1 MSTLDHF
8 HRYILE
14 NSGGCSRLELQ
25 VLWRG
30 LQQVYPELASTPSAR
45 TKLRELVNLLEL
57 DGRLETPKGNNGW
70 DDSSRPALPRW
81 IKIPRPFTSE
91 EKVDPRSVPWAPE
104 LRFLATTRVGV
115 PVADLHKLQQFF
127 ATDGRQRPSVP
138 IKERSLHIFGDE
150 KRLDDLRRSS
160 TLFGDGRLSLETLR
174 CFVAAEPLAWQRGPT
189 PRGPVLVIENAAT
202 WNSYC
207 RWNRE
212 RARFSAVVYGC
223 GNRFIEGVA
232 NLAEIFREIGGAPR
246 RVLYFG
252 DLDPQGLRIPQQ
264 ASAYATAAHGLP
276 VVEPELWSYRQLL
289 AIGHGKETVC
299 GGDDALGPDESEW
312 LRELAA
318 PAKAILDAGK
328 RLAQEHVGWE
338 FLSQQRH
345 AEEQL
350 VRQPGTELEK

>member
-1 MSTLDHF
+1 MSALDQL
-8 HRYILE
+8 HRFILE
-14 NSGGCSRLELQ
+14 NSGGRSRLDLQ

-30 LQQVYPELASTPSAR
+30 FQHVHPELASTPSAR
-45 TKLRELVNLLEL
+45 GRLRELVDLLEL
-57 DGRLETPKGNNGW
+57 DGRLETPKGKDGW
-70 DDSSRPALPRW
+70 DNSSLPALPRW
-81 IKIPRPFTSE
+81 IKLPRPFTPG
-91 EKVDPRSVPWAPE
+91 EKADLRSVPWAPE

-115 PVADLHKLQQFF
+115 SVAELHKLQQFF
-127 ATDGRQRPSVP
+127 ATGGRQRPSVP

-160 TLFGDGRLSLETLR
+160 TLFGDGRLTLEALR

-189 PRGPVLVIENAAT
+189 PGGPVLVIENAAT

-212 RARFSAVVYGC
+212 RALFSAVVYGC
-223 GNRFIEGVA
+223 GNRFIAGITH
-232 NLAEIFREIGGAPR
+232 LAEIFREIGGAPR
-246 RVLYFG
+246 QVFYFG

-264 ASAYATAAHGLP
+264 ASACATAVHGLP
-276 VVEPELWSYRQLL
+276 PLEPELWSYRQLL

-299 GGDDALGPDESEW
+299 GGDDALGPGESEW
-312 LRELAA
+312 LGELAA

-338 FLSQQRH
+338 FLSQKRGL
-345 AEEQL
+345 EEEL